1 MGEDDEYCVA
11 AVDGTPGKALCSR
24 SSPTNATLER
34 SNMSSECV
42 FCRIAA
48 RRINAYV
55 VHEDDRL
62 VAFLDR
68 GPIRIGHIQIV
79 PRDHFPYFDE
89 APAEIVCAI
98 ALLGQRI
105 ALALKK
111 LYGVPRV
118 AFLFTGGDIPHLH
131 AHVVPMHEKTDIT
144 SRRYIA
150 EDHVTFRAIPEVA
163 ASELARTA
171 DEVRHA
177 LKGVG

>member
-1 MGEDDEYCVA
+1 MLSEQSDHA
-11 AVDGTPGKALCSR
+11 R
-24 SSPTNATLER
+24 LER
-34 SNMSSECV
+34 SDMSNECV
-42 FCRIAA
+42 FCQIAA
-48 RRINAYV
+48 RRINAHV

-68 GPIRIGHIQIV
+68 GPIRTGHIQIV

-89 APAEIVCAI
+89 APAEIVCSI
-98 ALLGQRI
+98 VLLGQRI

-150 EDHVTFRAIPEVA
+150 EDRLTFRAIPEVA
-163 ASELARTA
+163 ASELARTT

-177 LKGVG
+177 LTDVG

>member
-1 MGEDDEYCVA
+1 MLGEHRNNE
-11 AVDGTPGKALCSR
+11 R
-24 SSPTNATLER
+24 LER
-34 SNMSSECV
+34 SDVSNECV

-55 VHEDDRL
+55 VHEDRL
-62 VAFLDR
+62 VAVLDR
-68 GPIRIGHIQIV
+68 GPIRTGHIQIA
-79 PRDHFPYFDE
+79 PRDHFRCFDE

-98 ALLGQRI
+98 VLLGQRI

-111 LYGVPRV
+111 LYGAPGV
-118 AFLFTGGDIPHLH
+118 AFLFTGGDIPHLQ

-150 EDHVTFRAIPEVA
+150 EDRVTFRAIPEVA

-171 DEVRHA
+171 DEVRNA
-177 LKGVG
+177 LTDVGWSQT

>member
-1 MGEDDEYCVA
+1 M
-11 AVDGTPGKALCSR
+11 
-24 SSPTNATLER
+24 
-34 SNMSSECV
+34 SNECE

-68 GPIRIGHIQIV
+68 RPIRAGHIQIV

-98 ALLGQRI
+98 TLLGQRI
-105 ALALKK
+105 AVAVKK

-118 AFLFTGGDIPHLH
+118 AFLFTGSDIPHLH
-131 AHVVPMHEKTDIT
+131 AHVVPMHDKTDIT

-150 EDHVTFRAIPEVA
+150 EDRVTFRAIPEVA

-171 DEVRHA
+171 DEVRNA
-177 LKGVG
+177 LTDVD